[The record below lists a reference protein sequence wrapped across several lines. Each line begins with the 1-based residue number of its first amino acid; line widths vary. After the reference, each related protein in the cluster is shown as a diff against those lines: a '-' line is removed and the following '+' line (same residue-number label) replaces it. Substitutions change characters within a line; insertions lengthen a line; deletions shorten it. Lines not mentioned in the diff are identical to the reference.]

1 MALVDL
7 KTDLK
12 SLKYGLDRRGMGSSK
27 EPFITKPIPEE
38 ETPGATLDVLLRQGS
53 ITAAQDDA
61 SRLTKLLLNND
72 PRGNKFILNTNLLSR
87 SSVKT
92 EATKGSAYGAGII
105 NQGVYTPTSTI
116 AQVLVN
122 AGGEHL
128 NLLGINPLSPL
139 TGVPEGG
146 LFSIGGLNRYE
157 RIVRELNDEENSKS
171 NRLVSLLDTKI
182 LGSTIP
188 SNPLVSSNPLE
199 ILSYGG
205 GPGSILG
212 VGKTKIKRASE
223 TKTEKTAYT
232 NSDGSPI
239 IYTTVNRQYTANPNF
254 VKSRYGNLASPS
266 IAGSTQY
273 TFAEDK
279 FNANNTNLLNT
290 SVKNEAPDSQ
300 LFKFYLQFLSPPSDD
315 TEGIGT
321 ETTYLYWQAYVDNF
335 TDNIGAEYDSYN
347 YVGLGY
353 PLYKYSGF
361 KRSISLD
368 FTIVADSPSQLLP
381 IYTKLNKL
389 IQFMAPNYSNAGY
402 MRGNFVKLTFGDYL
416 NSTPG
421 IINGFTLNPIFEAGF
436 DIGGTEEEITNNI
449 TSGKQLP
456 KAIKISGFNFT
467 PIADNGNR
475 VINKNSSFISA
486 VSV

>member
-53 ITAAQDDA
+53 ITAAQDDV
-61 SRLTKLLLNND
+61 SRLEQLLLNND

-182 LGSTIP
+182 LGSPIP

-232 NSDGSPI
+232 KSNGTPI
-239 IYTTVNRQYTANPNF
+239 TYNAANITYIADPNF

-279 FNANNTNLLNT
+279 FNANITNDLNT
-290 SVKNEAPDSQ
+290 SFKNEAPDSQ
-300 LFKFYLQFLSPPSDD
+300 LFKFYLQFLSPPS
-315 TEGIGT
+315 
-321 ETTYLYWQAYVDNF
+321 ETTGSANSEYLYWQAYVDSF

-361 KRSISLD
+361 KRSINLD

-381 IYTKLNKL
+381 IYIKLNKL

-436 DIGGTEEEITNNI
+436 DITE
-449 TSGKQLP
+449 GKQLP
-456 KAIKISGFNFT
+456 KAIKISSFNFT
-467 PIADNGNR
+467 PIADNKNK

-486 VSV
+486 ALV

>member
-27 EPFITKPIPEE
+27 EPFIIKPIPEE
-38 ETPGATLDVLLRQGS
+38 ETIGATLDVLLRQGS
-53 ITAAQDDA
+53 ITAAQDDV

-116 AQVLVN
+116 AQVLAN
-122 AGGEHL
+122 AGGGHL

-232 NSDGSPI
+232 KSNGALI
-239 IYTTVNRQYTANPNF
+239 TYNAANITYIADPNF

-266 IAGSTQY
+266 ITGSTQY

-279 FNANNTNLLNT
+279 FNANNTDLLNT
-290 SVKNEAPDSQ
+290 STELEGAFIGEEQ
-300 LFKFYLQFLSPPSDD
+300 LFKFYLQFLSPPS
-315 TEGIGT
+315 
-321 ETTYLYWQAYVDNF
+321 ETTGSANSEYLYWQAYVDNF

-436 DIGGTEEEITNNI
+436 DITE
-449 TSGKQLP
+449 GKQLP
-456 KAIKISGFNFT
+456 KAIKISSFNFT
-467 PIADNGNR
+467 PIADNENR

>member
-232 NSDGSPI
+232 KSNGALI
-239 IYTTVNRQYTANPNF
+239 TYNAANITYIADPNF

-266 IAGSTQY
+266 ITGSTQY

-279 FNANNTNLLNT
+279 FNANHTNLLNT
-290 SVKNEAPDSQ
+290 STELEGAFIGEQQ

-436 DIGGTEEEITNNI
+436 DITE
-449 TSGKQLP
+449 GKQLP

-467 PIADNGNR
+467 PIADNKNK